1 MLIVGYVFAIR
12 SQRMICREV
21 QVNLAYP
28 LVLQAWDRG
37 QDPRSF
43 CVLTRQARALPR
55 QQCPRRVFERGGGD
69 MHRGGP
75 RRHVYICPAGAGL
88 THAGVVD
95 QAHPYR
101 ASKSSAPATCRR
113 CKCGAGV
120 PSGVAADASTPLP
133 QGERNIE
140 AGQKITLGPAT
151 EARRFCN
158 TLRGKAA
165 IRLGFSPLPLLGV
178 IRTEWLRA
186 ADEPHPSPTHV
197 RRPAPTD
204 EHLVEATGAASQGSS
219 RRLQGL
225 RTGKSALRTS
235 KTRREKPL
243 QINVPMSWH
252 SGWCAHADSIS
263 M

>member
-1 MLIVGYVFAIR
+1 MHSNRPDLGWVHKDLAPYYSHAGRPSIDPELMIRMLIVGYVFAIR

-101 ASKSSAPATCRR
+101 ASKSSAPRHVPSLQVWRRRPVRR
-113 CKCGAGV
+113 CCRCVDAAPARGAKYRGRAKNHTG
-120 PSGVAADASTPLP
+120 PRD
-133 QGERNIE
+133 R
-140 AGQKITLGPAT
+140 GPA
-151 EARRFCN
+151 
-158 TLRGKAA
+158 
-165 IRLGFSPLPLLGV
+165 GF
-178 IRTEWLRA
+178 
-186 ADEPHPSPTHV
+186 
-197 RRPAPTD
+197 
-204 EHLVEATGAASQGSS
+204 ATRSGA
-219 RRLQGL
+219 
-225 RTGKSALRTS
+225 
-235 KTRREKPL
+235 KP
-243 QINVPMSWH
+243 QF
-252 SGWCAHADSIS
+252 A
-263 M
+263 